1 MGLEGL
7 QGDILTMGRT
17 YTVTMEMD
25 TVSPCQITTITT
37 TQLTC
42 TEQTTPSYQPL
53 QSNQQILTEDIR
65 KIQQSPQTYYQNQTA
80 GEQTTT
86 TEGEG

>member
-25 TVSPCQITTITT
+25 TVSPCQIKDITT

-42 TEQTTPSYQPL
+42 Q
-53 QSNQQILTEDIR
+53 
-65 KIQQSPQTYYQNQTA
+65 
-80 GEQTTT
+80 G
-86 TEGEG
+86 